1 MSDDAAAVV
10 EAARVATAAY
20 CAGDTNAFLPYI
32 HPQRTTFGPD
42 GGRLAAFDAA
52 ALREGMAAGSV
63 QAQVEWEDLQ
73 ATVHGDVAVSTGYLV
88 GTWTI
93 GGDTRA
99 GRWRETIVWLR
110 GGRWLAGFP
119 SARIGVSGLIA

>member
-1 MSDDAAAVV
+1 MADSEAAAVV

-20 CAGDTNAFLPYI
+20 CAGDTDAFLPYI

-42 GGRLAAFDAA
+42 GGRLAAFDEE
-52 ALREGMAAGSV
+52 ALRVGIGAGTV

-73 ATVHGDVAVSTGYLV
+73 ATVYGDVAVSTGYLV
-88 GTWTI
+88 GTWTVR
-93 GGDTRA
+93 GGSRE

-110 GGRWLAGFP
+110 
-119 SARIGVSGLIA
+119 

>member
-110 GGRWLAGFP
+110 GDDGWQVSHLHVSECLA
-119 SARIGVSGLIA
+119 

>member
-20 CAGDTNAFLPYI
+20 CAGDTSAFLPYI

-110 GGRWLAGFP
+110 GDDGWQVSHLHVSECLA
-119 SARIGVSGLIA
+119 

>member
-42 GGRLAAFDAA
+42 GGRLAAFEAA
-52 ALREGMAAGSV
+52 ALREGMAVGSV

-110 GGRWLAGFP
+110 GDDGWQVSHLHVSECLA
-119 SARIGVSGLIA
+119 

>member
-20 CAGDTNAFLPYI
+20 CAGDTDAFLPYI

-88 GTWTI
+88 GTWTT

-110 GGRWLAGFP
+110 GDDGWQVSHLHVSECLA
-119 SARIGVSGLIA
+119 

>member
-20 CAGDTNAFLPYI
+20 CAGDTDAFLPYI

-88 GTWTI
+88 GIWTI

-110 GGRWLAGFP
+110 GDDGWQVSHLHVSECLA
-119 SARIGVSGLIA
+119 

>member
-20 CAGDTNAFLPYI
+20 CAGDTAAFLPYI

-42 GGRLAAFDAA
+42 GGRLATFDAA

-63 QAQVEWEDLQ
+63 QAQVEWEALQ

-110 GGRWLAGFP
+110 ADDGWQVSHLHVSECLA
-119 SARIGVSGLIA
+119 

>member
-1 MSDDAAAVV
+1 MSADAAAVV

-42 GGRLAAFDAA
+42 GGRLAAIDAT

-110 GGRWLAGFP
+110 GDDGWQVSHLHVSECLA
-119 SARIGVSGLIA
+119 

>member
-99 GRWRETIVWLR
+99 GRWRETLVWLR
-110 GGRWLAGFP
+110 GDDGWQVSHLHESECLA
-119 SARIGVSGLIA
+119 

>member
-20 CAGDTNAFLPYI
+20 CAGDTDAFLPYI

-52 ALREGMAAGSV
+52 ALRESMAAGSV

-110 GGRWLAGFP
+110 GDDGWQVSHLHVSECLA
-119 SARIGVSGLIA
+119 

>member
-93 GGDTRA
+93 GGDTRT

-110 GGRWLAGFP
+110 GDDGWQVSHLHVSECLA
-119 SARIGVSGLIA
+119 